1 MSTAEVIVLPIV
13 RREPLPGDLQA
24 QLDYRTRELV
34 VNTLLVA
41 DCDVAAFRAEAT
53 LCLNGRRDLAT
64 YVEPIPPPR
73 LSLLCGVAEMGEA
86 S

>member
-1 MSTAEVIVLPIV
+1 VSTAEVIVLPIV

-53 LCLNGRRDLAT
+53 LCLNGRRDLAA
-64 YVEPIPPPR
+64 YVEPLPAAL
-73 LSLLCGVAEMGEA
+73 LSVLPDGAQMNEA